1 MARHASRRKLP
12 STNMPLPWL
21 QIIQWVPPIIE
32 LSRDLLQR
40 TRRMQRTPP
49 ASATDPNLDLPAL
62 ATPEARM
69 QAQATAIVDLR
80 QRVAVLEENERR
92 QAELVSDMA
101 TQLGNLSDAV
111 LALHRQVRLVAMG
124 ALVVA
129 IVAAVAL
136 GFALR

>member
-1 MARHASRRKLP
+1 
-12 STNMPLPWL
+12 MPLPWL